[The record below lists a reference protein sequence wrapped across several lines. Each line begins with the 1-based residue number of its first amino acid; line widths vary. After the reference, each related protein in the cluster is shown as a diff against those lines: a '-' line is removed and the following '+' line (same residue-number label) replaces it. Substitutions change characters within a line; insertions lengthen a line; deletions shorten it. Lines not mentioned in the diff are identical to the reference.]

1 MNDYGGID
9 FIDFI
14 SILSFIIGLMNLDLN
29 IKQVDG
35 VMEELRNNQNKMLE
49 TIINQNI
56 EIIKQN
62 EEILYLLKKE

>member
-14 SILSFIIGLMNLDLN
+14 RILSFIIGLMNLDLN

>member
-1 MNDYGGID
+1 MNDYGDID

-29 IKQVDG
+29 IKQVDS

>member
-9 FIDFI
+9 FIDFLG
-14 SILSFIIGLMNLDLN
+14 ILSFIIGLMNLDLN